1 MNQNNDGELAL
12 TDSSRNIDRS
22 VDHNKVYS
30 LSSWT
35 SSSLSNKE
43 IALFSKNEIKY
54 QEMTKDLPNSDFSW
68 TDYASNMA
76 TPKQISCNLKNVELG
91 FSEILG
97 KQFCSL

>member
-1 MNQNNDGELAL
+1 MGIEKYIKSQHFLNQNNDGELAL

-35 SSSLSNKE
+35 SSSSSNKE

-54 QEMTKDLPNSDFSW
+54 QEMTKDLP
-68 TDYASNMA
+68 TLILAGLIMQA
-76 TPKQISCNLKNVELG
+76 TWQHRNKYLAT
-91 FSEILG
+91 
-97 KQFCSL
+97 